1 MGPASSHLADLARP
15 TLGVIWTIALF
26 ALAVW
31 SLLAWGGHALLD
43 DSGARL
49 FALVDPWIASARWDQ
64 HVATVL
70 SVGEGVGTAALWA
83 AWALGATGLLLTSA
97 FATLLYRRAQRAM
110 AASR

>member
-1 MGPASSHLADLARP
+1 MGPLSKHRAGLPGP
-15 TLGVIWTIALF
+15 TPVAALF

-49 FALVDPWIASARWDQ
+49 FALVDPWIASATWDR
-64 HVATVL
+64 HLATVL
-70 SVGEGVGTAALWA
+70 SVGEGVGAVALWA

-97 FATLLYRRAQRAM
+97 FATLLQRRAQRAM
-110 AASR
+110 AAAR